1 MDKKKLGT
9 LYIFITALLFSTGGL
24 FIKLLT
30 WSPLAIN
37 AARSAVSVLVI
48 GTYLKLEKVP
58 LKVNKYVLL
67 GAVCMSATN
76 NLYVVANKLTT
87 AANTILLQFTAPVF
101 ILLFMWLF
109 YKEKPKKADVITSI
123 AVFTGILFFF
133 MDSLQ
138 TGNMLGNVL
147 ALASGATY
155 AVVFMLNTFP
165 NAMRSVEKN
174 TIFTNVA
181 LTDDG
186 DVWWEGIGTEAPDH
200 LIDWKGNDWT
210 PDSKEKAA
218 HPNARFT
225 APARQ
230 CPSIAPEWED
240 PKGVPISA
248 FLVGG
253 RRKTTIPL
261 VHESFDWN
269 HGVFMGSIM
278 GSEITAAAI
287 SDKIGQV
294 RRDPFAM
301 LPFAGYHMCDYL
313 QHWIDM
319 GKKSDKLPKLFYV
332 NWFRRDEQG
341 NFMWPGFGEN
351 SRVLKWIFEE
361 VTGTGKHVDTPIGRM
376 PTEDAI
382 DTEGLNVSKE
392 TMDKLLAVNKEE
404 WLQEVESIK
413 QYYAQFGDKMPK
425 ELRDQLEALEQRLKN
440 A

>member
-165 NAMRSVEKN
+165 
-174 TIFTNVA
+174 
-181 LTDDG
+181 D
-186 DVWWEGIGTEAPDH
+186 
-200 LIDWKGNDWT
+200 
-210 PDSKEKAA
+210 A
-218 HPNARFT
+218 HPVSSIILGHMT
-225 APARQ
+225 SVIIGAPAVFRQ
-230 CPSIAPEWED
+230 TDFSSKNIILLLALGVFQLGVAYILFS
-240 PKGVPISA
+240 KGLEHTPPVTAALITGIEPILNPTLVA
-248 FLVGG
+248 IFYKETMTWPALVGG
-253 RRKTTIPL
+253 II
-261 VHESFDWN
+261 
-269 HGVFMGSIM
+269 VFLSI
-278 GSEITAAAI
+278 I
-287 SDKIGQV
+287 V
-294 RRDPFAM
+294 
-301 LPFAGYHMCDYL
+301 YNVY
-313 QHWIDM
+313 
-319 GKKSDKLPKLFYV
+319 KS
-332 NWFRRDEQG
+332 
-341 NFMWPGFGEN
+341 
-351 SRVLKWIFEE
+351 SRPEK
-361 VTGTGKHVDTPIGRM
+361 
-376 PTEDAI
+376 
-382 DTEGLNVSKE
+382 
-392 TMDKLLAVNKEE
+392 
-404 WLQEVESIK
+404 
-413 QYYAQFGDKMPK
+413 K
-425 ELRDQLEALEQRLKN
+425 ELVSDAGHDRI
-440 A
+440 